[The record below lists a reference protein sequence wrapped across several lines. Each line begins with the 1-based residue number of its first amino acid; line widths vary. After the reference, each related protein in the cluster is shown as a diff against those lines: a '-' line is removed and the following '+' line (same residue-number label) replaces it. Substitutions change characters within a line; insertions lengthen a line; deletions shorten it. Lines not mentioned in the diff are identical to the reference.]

1 MSGKLKSNISDFL
14 PQKKNWQ
21 TNSNNNYDRFNN
33 YCFQLCEIIDNKCI
47 KLDMGEEIYVKFL
60 GYLHSQKW
68 NKIIQNNCK
77 HYYYN
82 DLQLIINEYGD
93 QWCKKDKIFSYNS
106 LKNKEISNIDV
117 RVTLYRTNKIPIELF
132 PPITTYHDIRKIR
145 KTRFIKDNVSFE
157 LLIIGHRDKCIS
169 YEIKI
174 YGNVQ
179 TSDVI
184 KQFIK
189 FYKKF
194 NKTELQD
201 FQLSD
206 SMTIQNFDM
215 SKLSLSII

>member
-1 MSGKLKSNISDFL
+1 MDNKLLNLLPIKSAN
-14 PQKKNWQ
+14 Q
-21 TNSNNNYDRFNN
+21 TNSNSNYDRFNN
-33 YCFQLCEIIDNKCI
+33 YCFQICEIIDKNYV
-47 KLDMGEEIYVKFL
+47 KLDIGEEKYIKIL
-60 GYLHSQKW
+60 GYLHSKKW
-68 NKIIQNNCK
+68 EKIIQNNCK
-77 HYYYN
+77 HFFYN

-106 LKNKEISNIDV
+106 LRNNEISNIDV

-132 PPITTYHDIRKIR
+132 PPITTYNDIRKIR

-184 KQFIK
+184 KQFVK

-201 FQLSD
+201 FQLYD
-206 SMTIQNFDM
+206 SVTIQNFDM